1 MTGIVKDIGRGGR
14 SRTRLLALPALVAG
28 LVFALALASTAS
40 GNPSSRTAKD
50 RIKIAVVLHLRVPS
64 LLQFGYGA
72 AQAGKEFG
80 FDVHVVGPSKIN
92 TIQQQQIVNSEVDNA
107 GVKGVAPL
115 LIGAES
121 WRRTIADLQ
130 KRGIRVVS
138 LGIQTGRFMGAATP
152 LLVAPRDIRTGRAAG
167 GIIISRLGP
176 NPSGE
181 VVVDIGVP
189 GLKLCEDRFKG
200 ITQIFAE
207 RAPNV
212 KIIKV
217 KVADDDIKG
226 PVDWQAQIQAHPDA
240 LAFIG
245 DCASTA
251 PPILG
256 KIKTDTNAKWLVAGS
271 EIDPRTPALIKS
283 GAIAG
288 VTSASFWVQGYVAAR
303 ILYEQITSGKYK
315 NYKGWIDSGTD
326 VVTTQ
331 NVDAVITA
339 LKSNANLNAYYG
351 PRARNLFVNLKSHLG
366 PYT

>member
-1 MTGIVKDIGRGGR
+1 MNGIVGDIGRRGG
-14 SRTRLLALPALVAG
+14 SHVRLLAFPALVAG

-40 GNPSSRTAKD
+40 GNPAAPTAKE

-72 AQAGKEFG
+72 QQAGKEFG
-80 FDVHVVGPSKIN
+80 FDVDVVGPSKIN

-107 GVKGVAPL
+107 GAKGIAPL

-121 WRRTIADLQ
+121 WRRTIGDLQ
-130 KRGIRVVS
+130 KRGIRFVS
-138 LGIQTGRFMGAATP
+138 TGIQTGRFMGADTP
-152 LLVAPRDIRTGRAAG
+152 LLVAPRDVRTGRAAG
-167 GIIISRLGP
+167 DIIISRLGP

-200 ITQIFAE
+200 VTQVFKE
-207 RAPNV
+207 KAPNV

-217 KVADDDIKG
+217 KVADDDVKG

-256 KIKTDTNAKWLVAGS
+256 KIKKDTGAKWLVTGS
-271 EIDPRTPALIKS
+271 ELDPRTPALIKS
-283 GAIAG
+283 GHIAG

-303 ILYEQITSGKYK
+303 VLYEQIVNGKYT

-326 VVTTQ
+326 VVTTK
-331 NVDAVITA
+331 NVDAVIKA
-339 LKSNANLNAYYG
+339 LKSQKNLTAYYG
-351 PRARNLFVNLKSHLG
+351 PRARGIFTDLRSHLG